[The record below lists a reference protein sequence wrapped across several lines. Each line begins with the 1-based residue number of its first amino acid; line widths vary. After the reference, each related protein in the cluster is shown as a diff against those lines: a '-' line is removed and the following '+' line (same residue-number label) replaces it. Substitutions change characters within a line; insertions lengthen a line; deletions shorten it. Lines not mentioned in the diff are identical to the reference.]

1 MASGQTV
8 WGIDVGRS
16 ALKAIRLRALTEGLV
31 EVVGQTYVEHE
42 TILTDSSADRD
53 LKITQALEKFLSQND
68 ISSDQVVVSV
78 PGQHTLARFSP
89 LPPVDAKKIPDLVR
103 YEADQQIPFDM
114 DEVIWDYQTF
124 QEEGTPEIQV
134 GIFAMKRELIR
145 DYLSHFEVA
154 GIEPVVVQSAPL
166 ALYNAALFDGMVGDG
181 TTVLVNI
188 GTESTDLILAGK
200 ETLWTRSIPIGGNNF
215 TEALVKAF
223 KLSFSKAENLKRQ
236 AATSKYARRIF
247 QAMRPVFAD
256 LVQELQRS
264 IGRYTS
270 AHRDA
275 ELTKV
280 IGVGNAFSL
289 PVLQKYLQQNL
300 QLNVEHPKTFDKMQF
315 GPGVD
320 DDEFKGRLPNFAVA
334 YGLALQGLGLTKI
347 ETNLLPPE
355 IARQVVWRKKRP
367 FFGAAAA
374 CLLLAAG
381 IVWMRYSWDK
391 GALADTGTA
400 RTFVSAQDAEDFTR
414 APRSGSPVS
423 WSKSMLNAAQTLQR
437 EFNEVSRGG
446 GSEAEKIA
454 QMRALQDNKAV
465 LPRILQI
472 VHDAL
477 PMPDSLLE
485 TRSPEEYAAAF
496 KALGPRSGREVVYVE
511 SVQIDYIDDLSLP
524 DYEAEFQDVSN
535 TPPESLLTPGSGPA
549 KGFLVTM
556 QCRTP
561 MSRAPLFVRDH
572 FQNAL
577 REVGRRPGMGLYV
590 NRVALTNVQE
600 VGRPKD
606 SGGGGTAPR
615 APRTPAG
622 QKFGPPTPGGLPGR
636 PGTAGPGVPPG
647 MSGPPGVGGPPG
659 FSGPPGVSGPPGFG
673 GPTGPGGGTRPPGAG
688 FGGRSSGQTAQET
701 EMDPLTDESIA
712 SDWLF
717 TISFDVVLGA
727 VPGVP
732 GAQEDVAPPAEE
744 SPGPE
749 MPRE

>member
-42 TILTDSSADRD
+42 TILTDSSTDRD
-53 LKITQALEKFLSQND
+53 LKITQALQKFLSQND

-166 ALYNAALFDGMVGDG
+166 ALYNAALFDGLVGNG

-188 GTESTDLILAGK
+188 GTESTDLILAGQ

-275 ELTKV
+275 QLAKV

-300 QLNVEHPKTFDKMQF
+300 QLDVEHPKSFDKMQF

-320 DDEFKGRLPNFAVA
+320 DDEFRGRLPNFAVA

-381 IVWMRYSWDK
+381 MVWMRYSWDK
-391 GALADTGTA
+391 GALADTGSG
-400 RTFVSAQDAEDFTR
+400 RTFASAQEAEDFTR
-414 APRSGSPVS
+414 APRTGSPAS
-423 WSKSMLNAAQTLQR
+423 WSRSILNAAQKLQS
-437 EFNEVSRGG
+437 EYTEVSQGG
-446 GSEAEKIA
+446 RSEEEKIA

-465 LPRILQI
+465 LPRVLQI

-477 PMPDSLLE
+477 PVPDNSLLE
-485 TRSPEEYAAAF
+485 ARSPEEYAAAF
-496 KALGPRSGREVVYVE
+496 KALGPRANRGVVYVE
-511 SVQIDYIDDLSLP
+511 SLQIDYVADLSLP
-524 DYEAEFQDVSN
+524 DYESEFQDVS
-535 TPPESLLTPGSGPA
+535 TAKPEPLLASGSGQA

-561 MSRAPLFVRDH
+561 KSRAPLFIRDH
-572 FQNAL
+572 FQNVL
-577 REVGRRPGMGLYV
+577 RDAGRKPGLGFYV
-590 NRVALTNVQE
+590 NRVALTDVQE
-600 VGRPKD
+600 VGGPKD
-606 SGGGGTAPR
+606 SGGGGPSR
-615 APRTPAG
+615 KPPKTPSG
-622 QKFGPPTPGGLPGR
+622 PQLGPPTLGGPPGR
-636 PGTAGPGVPPG
+636 PGTAGPP
-647 MSGPPGVGGPPG
+647 
-659 FSGPPGVSGPPGFG
+659 GPPGFG
-673 GPTGPGGGTRPPGAG
+673 GPPGLSGPPVPGGPTGPGLGPKPPG
-688 FGGRSSGQTAQET
+688 FGTGGLSSGQTAQET
-701 EMDPLTDESIA
+701 DVDPLTDESIA

-717 TISFDVVLGA
+717 TISFDVVLG
-727 VPGVP
+727 PIPEVP
-732 GAQEDVAPPAEE
+732 GAQGNAAPPPEE
-744 SPGPE
+744 GPGPE
-749 MPRE
+749 TPRE

>member
-42 TILTDSSADRD
+42 SILTDSSTDRD

-78 PGQHTLARFSP
+78 PGQHTLARFSA
-89 LPPVDAKKIPDLVR
+89 LPPVDTKKIPDLVR

-124 QEEGTPEIQV
+124 QEEETPEIQV
-134 GIFAMKRELIR
+134 GIFAMKRDLIR
-145 DYLSHFEVA
+145 DYLSHFEA
-154 GIEPVVVQSAPL
+154 ASIEPVIVQSAPL
-166 ALYNAALFDGMVGDG
+166 ALYNAALFDGLVGEG

-200 ETLWTRSIPIGGNNF
+200 DTLWTRSIPIGGNNF

-300 QLNVEHPKTFDKMQF
+300 QLDVEHPKSFDKMQF
-315 GPGVD
+315 GPGVE

-347 ETNLLPPE
+347 DTNLLPPE

-381 IVWMRYSWDK
+381 MVWMRYSWDD
-391 GALADTGTA
+391 GALPDPKDLPA
-400 RTFVSAQDAEDFTR
+400 RSFASAQDAEDFTR
-414 APRSGSPVS
+414 GPRSGSPAS
-423 WSKSMLNAAQTLQR
+423 WAQSILNAAQKLQD
-437 EFNEVSRGG
+437 EYNAAAQGG
-446 GSEAEKIA
+446 RAEEEKIA

-465 LPRILQI
+465 FPRIVEI
-472 VHDAL
+472 VHKAL
-477 PMPDSLLE
+477 PVPESLL
-485 TRSPEEYAAAF
+485 RAQSPEEYAEAF
-496 KALGPRSGREVVYVE
+496 KKMGARATRDVVYIE
-511 SVQIDYIDDLSLP
+511 SLQIDYIPDLNDPEYDS
-524 DYEAEFQDVSN
+524 YFQDIASDANLQPV
-535 TPPESLLTPGSGPA
+535 LAPGSGPA
-549 KGFLVTM
+549 RGFLVRL

-561 MSRAPLFVRDH
+561 MSRAPLFIRDH
-572 FQNAL
+572 FQKAL
-577 REVGRRPGMGLYV
+577 REIGRTPGFGLYV
-590 NRVALTNVQE
+590 NRVALTSVQE
-600 VGRPKD
+600 VGGSKD
-606 SGGGGTAPR
+606 SGGGGPPAGP
-615 APRTPAG
+615 PRTPAG
-622 QKFGPPTPGGLPGR
+622 PQFGQPGPGGQPGR
-636 PGTAGPGVPPG
+636 PGAAGPGA
-647 MSGPPGVGGPPG
+647 
-659 FSGPPGVSGPPGFG
+659 PPGFG
-673 GPTGPGGGTRPPGAG
+673 GPPGVGTGPKPPGLGGGGPP
-688 FGGRSSGQTAQET
+688 SGPKGEL
-701 EMDPLTDESIA
+701 DPLTGEPVA

-717 TISFDVVLGA
+717 TISLDVVLGDLQE
-727 VPGVP
+727 VPEG
-732 GAQEDVAPPAEE
+732 QEPPAPPPAE
-744 SPGPE
+744 GPWPE
-749 MPRE
+749 GPRE